1 MRLNHFSK
9 IVKEYIKNELKV
21 YLNDFDYYHIHRIG
35 LKKKKLILISTNN
48 YIAYSLEI
56 FHLEC
61 KFIEQENAKARL
73 LVGEV
78 RLDKTLFRSS

>member
-1 MRLNHFSK
+1 MILITTTF
-9 IVKEYIKNELKV
+9 IEL
-21 YLNDFDYYHIHRIG
+21 D
-35 LKKKKLILISTNN
+35 LKKKKRNLISTNN
-48 YIAYSLEI
+48 YIAYNLEV